1 MLQDTYKQIYSYK
14 GHALLLKSYVYYI
27 SVGEGGDKFYHK
39 LSPPVII
46 EFDEDSHDDELVLN
60 INGNILKNIP
70 IYFLL
75 MISSD
80 FGIPLSVNNKLY
92 NVIDAS
98 AKRVF

>member
-1 MLQDTYKQIYSYK
+1 
-14 GHALLLKSYVYYI
+14 VYYI
-27 SVGEGGDKFYHK
+27 SVGEGDGKIYHK

-46 EFDEDSHDDELVLN
+46 EFDENSHDDELVLN
-60 INGNILKNIP
+60 VNGNILKNIP

-80 FGIPLSVNNKLY
+80 FGIPVSVNNKLY
-92 NVIDAS
+92 NIIDAS